1 MGWAY
6 SGQHETLHQV
16 CNQIHHQSFY
26 TLPQNLSPSLNQF
39 CPIALTKKGNKL
51 HSKKTCHPNSKYQ
64 MSAPQKTQVPSDT
77 AAFAFI
83 HEQNGEVLSQDRPH
97 E

>member
-64 MSAPQKTQVPSDT
+64 MSAPQKTQLPTTRMVIRKVIKKPLQLK
-77 AAFAFI
+77 I
-83 HEQNGEVLSQDRPH
+83 MKKVI
-97 E
+97 

>member
-1 MGWAY
+1 
-6 SGQHETLHQV
+6 V

-51 HSKKTCHPNSKYQ
+51 HSKKTCHPNSKCQ
-64 MSAPQKTQVPSDT
+64 MSAPQKTQLPSDT
-77 AAFAFI
+77 AAFAFT
-83 HEQNGEVLSQDRPH
+83 HEQNGDVLSKC
-97 E
+97 